1 MRVSVVRWRTGQL
14 KALGHFENGNFRY
27 IVIGP
32 VAEDFGQKNDILKN
46 FSRNRFGACPD
57 HSFILSC
64 RRSMCLKNKRRSI
77 GKPDERLCSTEG
89 SVDFTQGVEQPS
101 CQ

>member
-1 MRVSVVRWRTGQL
+1 MRITVARWRTSQL

-27 IVIGP
+27 IFVGP

-46 FSRNRFGACPD
+46 FSRNRFGSCPG
-57 HSFILSC
+57 HGVILSC
-64 RRSMCLKNKRRSI
+64 RRIMYKKHKALHR
-77 GKPDERLCSTEG
+77 KPDERLCSTEG
-89 SVDFTQGVEQPS
+89 SVDFTQAVEQPS